1 MGSECTPPE
10 LREGIRTGVIGA
22 LKRDF
27 ELRGGRTAR
36 LLVAAGVVGVAGAV
50 GITLLVSGHPFG
62 HHPAWHVP
70 VFSAVWA
77 GLLVVSL
84 SIALLQLRTPSL
96 PLARAASVGIFGLAL
111 AGICGALCPDQHF
124 LHWWSR
130 TGIGAQLT
138 AAGGPALGTLC
149 FGLVT
154 SVLIAVWAAIVAPG
168 NRRQPPLRPLLPA
181 GMLLLMLLPGIAL
194 QTVDTSWS
202 IFLGWLAGAASGSY
216 LGVAGGIRLRALA
229 ARS

>member
-1 MGSECTPPE
+1 MAPDPTPPD
-10 LREGIRTGVIGA
+10 LREAARTGILGA

-62 HHPAWHVP
+62 HHPPWHVT
-70 VFSAVWA
+70 VFSAVWT

-84 SIALLQLRTPSL
+84 AIALLELRTPSL
-96 PLARAASVGIFGLAL
+96 ALARAASVGILGLAL

-124 LHWWSR
+124 LHWWSQ
-130 TGIGAQLT
+130 TGIGGKLT
-138 AAGGPALGTLC
+138 AAGGPALGALC

-154 SVLIAVWAAIVAPG
+154 SVLIAAGAAIVAPG
-168 NRRQPPLRPLLPA
+168 NRRQPALRPLLPA

-194 QTVDTSWS
+194 QSVDTSWS